1 MRHGCMYASVT
12 HLFLIQQVGGSAG
25 VFGLGAKASATF
37 GKASSVGKTT
47 VNTSAESSGKDTREL
62 EARYQQYIRVR
73 FNLAIIK
80 ARRKLRSG
88 ESNEEHSAS

>member
-1 MRHGCMYASVT
+1 MIRHGTVAPVATKKNAVT
-12 HLFLIQQVGGSAG
+12 TKNRINQKPIIFYSMC
-25 VFGLGAKASATF
+25 F